1 MQWSFTTVMH
11 RLLGWNVSNPP
22 AAVPIGLLC
31 SVRGV
36 SSGHRR
42 SRFLP
47 QDFIAHS
54 IQPCRARR
62 PCRLHCELTGTRAD
76 EARSGMKFWDSSAVI
91 PLLADEP
98 TRKSMLQLL
107 QQDPQVL
114 IWWGTPI
121 EIASALARLER
132 EKSLTADEVSS
143 ALSKARQLADSWH
156 EIVPS
161 DAVRRTAE
169 RLLRAHPLRAADS
182 LQLAAALIAAD
193 HDPSTLEIVCLDARL
208 TSAARREGFAVLES

>member
-1 MQWSFTTVMH
+1 MRWSFTTAMH
-11 RLLGWNVSNPP
+11 RLLGWSVSNPP
-22 AAVPIGLLC
+22 AAVLIGLPC

-36 SSGHRR
+36 SSDHRR
-42 SRFLP
+42 IRFLP
-47 QDFIAHS
+47 QDFMVHS
-54 IQPCRARR
+54 IQPYRAKC
-62 PCRLHCELTGTRAD
+62 PCRLHYGLTGTRAD
-76 EARSGMKFWDSSAVI
+76 EAWSTMKFWDSSAVI

-132 EKSLTADEVSS
+132 EKALTADEVSS
-143 ALSKARQLADSWH
+143 ALSIARQLADSWH

-169 RLLRAHPLRAADS
+169 RLLRTHPLRAADG

-208 TSAARREGFAVLES
+208 TSAARREGFAVLDG

>member
-1 MQWSFTTVMH
+1 
-11 RLLGWNVSNPP
+11 
-22 AAVPIGLLC
+22 
-31 SVRGV
+31 
-36 SSGHRR
+36 
-42 SRFLP
+42 
-47 QDFIAHS
+47 
-54 IQPCRARR
+54 
-62 PCRLHCELTGTRAD
+62 
-76 EARSGMKFWDSSAVI
+76 MKFWDSSAIV
-91 PLLADEP
+91 PLLVDEP
-98 TRKSMLQLL
+98 RRKSMLQLL

-132 EKSLTADEVSS
+132 DNSLTADEVSS
-143 ALSKARQLADSWH
+143 ALSKARQLTDSWH

-193 HDPSTLEIVCLDARL
+193 HDPSTLEFVCLDARL
-208 TSAARREGFAVLES
+208 TSAARREGFAVLEP